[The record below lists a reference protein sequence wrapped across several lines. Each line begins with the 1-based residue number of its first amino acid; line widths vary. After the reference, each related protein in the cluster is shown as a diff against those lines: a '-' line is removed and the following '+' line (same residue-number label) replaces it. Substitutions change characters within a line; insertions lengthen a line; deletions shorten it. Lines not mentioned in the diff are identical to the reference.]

1 MVILNIYSTCWRMK
15 SMFFGRQDGRRL
27 ANGLAW
33 VNRSGLWKE
42 KDLGVFSEINFQQHK
57 SQMKIEKNT

>member
-1 MVILNIYSTCWRMK
+1 MK